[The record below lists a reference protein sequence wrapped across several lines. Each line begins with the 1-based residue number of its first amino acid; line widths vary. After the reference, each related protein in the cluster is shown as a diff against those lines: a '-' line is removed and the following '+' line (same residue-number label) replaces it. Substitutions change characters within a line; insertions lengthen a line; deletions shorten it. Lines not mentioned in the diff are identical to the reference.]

1 MVHAADLGGDA
12 APRQALLQHAHV
24 AAVAVQVQQVG
35 EQMRDDYGALVAC
48 RPLAGGHAIGALGPE
63 VARRGRFSRGGLH
76 FAACGHGSV
85 QRGLATRQRRV
96 VRDDVRAHLARLL
109 RDAMKQVIGVFDGL
123 GIDAGVL
130 QAHGH
135 VAPADAAG
143 VRRQRARLRQLL
155 EVDVPQPRHVAPVGL
170 LVVDEEGH
178 HLRCLVLRHDFEVLV
193 EAGGVLRQ
201 VQQDAAPGKIVG
213 LQAPVLRV
221 ERVDGLLQRL
231 VRAPQQACGHAHRGQ
246 VVHHISSAETGL
258 HRERP
263 FAPDIASAG
272 LGKRER
278 QPVGSQLHVL
288 GGEVERRAREA
299 AVRAAPFAQLAVLAP
314 VVLEHGGAAL
324 AHRGVGNGVLRQAHA
339 LGHAEGDRPRA
350 LAARQLPGTVGDGR
364 AQRIV
369 GVVYQHGFRRAA
381 QRLDDAVLDAID
393 LAAAIKLVAEQVQQ
407 HHIVRAQLRQD
418 LRQPQ
423 LVALEHA
430 PVGLVGVQQRRGHAR
445 IQVRARAVAD
455 DPLARRLKHIGKQV
469 GNGGLAVGSHHA
481 HASALKLAAQ
491 VRDKLRVHVQCHF
504 AREVRGGAV
513 EHVFQAPSGDA
524 ADGAGGDESQS
535 HGFLAY
541 LRKCMRPVYPALR
554 QSPRVA
560 AFQR

>member
-1 MVHAADLGGDA
+1 MVHTADLHGDA

-35 EQMRDDYGALVAC
+35 EQMRDDHGALVAC
-48 RPLAGGHAIGALGPE
+48 RLLAGGRAIGALGPE

-178 HLRCLVLRHDFEVLV
+178 HLRCLVLRHDLEILV

-201 VQQDAAPGKIVG
+201 VQQDAAAGKVVG

-221 ERVDGLLQRL
+221 ERIDGLLQRL
-231 VRAPQQACGHAHRGQ
+231 VRASQQACGNAHRGQ
-246 VVHHISSAETGL
+246 VVHHIGAAEAGR
-258 HRERP
+258 HRERS
-263 FAPDIASAG
+263 FAPGIVGAG

-278 QPVGSQLHVL
+278 QPVDAQLHVF

-324 AHRGVGNGVLRQAHA
+324 AHGGVGNGVLRQAHA
-339 LGHAEGDRPRA
+339 LGNAEGDRPRA

-369 GVVYQHGFRRAA
+369 GVVDQHGFRRAA
-381 QRLDDAVLDAID
+381 QRLDDAVLDAVD
-393 LAAAIKLVAEQVQQ
+393 LAAAVKLVAEQVEQ
-407 HHIVRAQLRQD
+407 HHVVRAQLRQD
-418 LRQPQ
+418 PCQPQ

-430 PVGLVGVQQRRGHAR
+430 PVGLACVQQRRGHAR
-445 IQVRARAVAD
+445 IQVRTRAVAD
-455 DPLARRLKHIGKQV
+455 DSLARRLKHVGKQV
-469 GNGGLAVGSHHA
+469 GNGGLAVGPHHA

-491 VRDKLRVHVQCHF
+491 VRDKLRVHVQGHF

-524 ADGAGGDESQS
+524 ADGAGGGESQS

-541 LRKCMRPVYPALR
+541 LRKCLRPVYPALGR
-554 QSPRVA
+554 SPRTA

>member
-1 MVHAADLGGDA
+1 MVHTADLHGDA
-12 APRQALLQHAHV
+12 APCQALLQHAHV

-35 EQMRDDYGALVAC
+35 EQVRDDHGVLAV
-48 RPLAGGHAIGALGPE
+48 RRILAGRRTAALDSKI
-63 VARRGRFSRGGLH
+63 ARRGRLSRGRLD
-76 FAACGHGSV
+76 FAACGHGCV
-85 QRGLATRQRRV
+85 QRGLAPRQRRV
-96 VRDDVRAHLARLL
+96 VRDDVRAHLLRLL
-109 RDAMKQVIGVFDGL
+109 RDAMQQVVGVVNGL
-123 GIDAGVL
+123 GVYAGIL

-143 VRRQRARLRQLL
+143 VCRQRARLRQLL

-178 HLRCLVLRHDFEVLV
+178 HLRRLVLRHDLEVLV
-193 EAGGVLRQ
+193 EAGGVLSQ
-201 VQQDAAPGKIVG
+201 VQQDAAAGKVVG

-231 VRAPQQACGHAHRGQ
+231 VRASQQACGNAHGGK
-246 VVHHISSAETGL
+246 VVHHIGAAEACR

-263 FAPDIASAG
+263 FAPGIAGAG

-278 QPVGSQLHVL
+278 QPVGSQLHVF
-288 GGEVERRAREA
+288 GGEIQRGAREA
-299 AVRAAPFAQLAVLAP
+299 AVRAMPFAQLPVLAP
-314 VVLEHGGAAL
+314 VVFEHGGAAL
-324 AHRGVGNGVLRQAHA
+324 AHGGVGDGVLRQAHA

-350 LAARQLPGTVGDGR
+350 LAARQLPGAVGDGR

-381 QRLDDAVLDAID
+381 QRLDDAVLDAVD
-393 LAAAIKLVAEQVQQ
+393 LAAAIKLVAEQVEQ
-407 HHIVRAQLRQD
+407 HHVVRAQLRQD

-430 PVGLVGVQQRRGHAR
+430 PVGLAGMQQRRGHAR

-455 DPLARRLKHIGKQV
+455 DPLARRFKHVGKQV
-469 GNGGLAVGSHHA
+469 GNGGLAVGPHHA
-481 HASALKLAAQ
+481 HAAAIELAAQ
-491 VRDKLRVHVQCHF
+491 MRDKLRVHVQGHF
-504 AREVRGGAV
+504 AREVCGGAV

-524 ADGAGGDESQS
+524 ADGAGGGESQS

-541 LRKCMRPVYPALR
+541 LRKCMRPVYPALGR
-554 QSPRVA
+554 PPRIA